1 MSHEN
6 VPQSATVYTPP
17 ELAAA
22 MVAAARGKPGALWLD
37 PCVGDGAFV
46 AQMAV
51 HGVGAAQI
59 SAIDIAP
66 GPGAVDNL
74 ARTVRE
80 TDFLEWAAEHR
91 ASVDHVVMNPPY
103 AALSRVQGKL
113 LDRAL
118 DVRTSDGHRLPFKA
132 NYWAAFMLT
141 AVDCV
146 REGGSLVAVL
156 PAAWDFAKY
165 ARKVREIVE
174 CAFGE
179 VIVVRCAIPLFP
191 KVQEGVVVVAAFNRG
206 ARSCTNR
213 RVEVA
218 GLDETIAA
226 LEQIAQGK
234 VPPGTSTMRAFAPPP
249 LALQRLDEIIHIHVG
264 AVTGDAGYFLLNED
278 ERREWQL
285 PQFALRPALSRSKHL
300 VSATIGRKEWANLR
314 DKGARV
320 WMFWPTNSALRHRA
334 VTAYLKHGREGG
346 CNLAAHKIAKR
357 DPWHR
362 TPLPGRVDGFMSGM
376 SKRLPFLALRGM
388 PGLTASNTLYV
399 VRFKKRATEAEKAT
413 VGVLLLTSSV
423 RRELARHAR
432 VYADGL
438 LKFEPTDL
446 GGVRVPV
453 VGARKDAVRVLRE
466 ATTLLLAGREA
477 EASTMADAWLEGLA
491 TSTASKN
498 GTTSLRRANTDGK
511 HAPRRGAEEVSNI
524 VYTSG
529 PAALCRP
536 GTGEP
541 DDAHQARDRRR

>member
-1 MSHEN
+1 MSHEH

-17 ELAAA
+17 ELAVA

-46 AQMAV
+46 APMAV
-51 HGVGAAQI
+51 HGVRAAQI

-80 TDFLEWAAEHR
+80 TDFLEWAAQHR

-118 DVRTSDGHRLPFKA
+118 DVRMSDGHRLPFKA
-132 NYWAAFMLT
+132 NYWAAFLLT
-141 AVDCV
+141 AIDCV

-165 ARKVREIVE
+165 SRKVRETVE
-174 CAFGE
+174 RAFGE
-179 VIVVRCAIPLFP
+179 VIVVRCASPLFP
-191 KVQEGVVVVAAFNRG
+191 KVQEGVVVVVAFSRG
-206 ARSCTNR
+206 AQPCTSR

-218 GLDETIAA
+218 GLTETIAA
-226 LEQIAQGK
+226 LEQIALGK
-234 VPPGTSTMRAFAPPP
+234 MPPSASSMRAFGPPSP
-249 LALQRLDEIIHIHVG
+249 ALRRLDEIVHIHIG
-264 AVTGDAGYFLLNED
+264 AVTGDAGYFLLNEA
-278 ERREWQL
+278 ERRKWQL
-285 PQFALRPALSRSKHL
+285 PLSALRPTLSRSKQL
-300 VSATIGRKEWANLR
+300 IGAVIGKKEWADLR
-314 DKGARV
+314 DEGARV
-320 WMFWPTNSALRHRA
+320 WMFLPTNSALRCRA
-334 VTAYLKHGREGG
+334 VKAYLNHGRDGG

-357 DPWHR
+357 DLWHR

-376 SKRLPFLALRGM
+376 SKRLPFLALRDM
-388 PGLTASNTLYV
+388 PRLTASNTLYV
-399 VRFKKRATEAEKAT
+399 IRFKKRVTEAEKAT
-413 VGVLLLTSSV
+413 LGILVLTSSV

-466 ATTLLLAGREA
+466 ATALLLAGLEA
-477 EASTMADAWLEGLA
+477 EASAMADAWVDGIA
-491 TSTASKN
+491 TSAANEGCTASSKR
-498 GTTSLRRANTDGK
+498 TVA
-511 HAPRRGAEEVSNI
+511 
-524 VYTSG
+524 
-529 PAALCRP
+529 
-536 GTGEP
+536 
-541 DDAHQARDRRR
+541 